1 MHSRVSC
8 SWYAEQVVKNQ
19 ARGKS
24 RRGVARLTVTL
35 RECKQRRTSSYIAW
49 RTPCL
54 PPCRRGDQGP
64 TTSSYRMLRGPIG
77 PCRTP
82 SANQLEAFAAI
93 ATQITPSSISRPINQ
108 CLLAMVGGVDLARI
122 PARGCS
128 FSRPDA
134 IPTPPFELESARI
147 SFDVEAAVS
156 LIHAPSSGRWVDNS
170 PTKLLAYVAETRPST
185 RTWFSFSTLFFH
197 VLRF

>member
-1 MHSRVSC
+1 MHNALTSIMFVVCRAGREESVS
-8 SWYAEQVVKNQ
+8 

-54 PPCRRGDQGP
+54 PPCRRDDQGP

-108 CLLAMVGGVDLARI
+108 CLLAMVGGVDLAHI

-134 IPTPPFELESARI
+134 IPTPPFEPESARI

-156 LIHAPSSGRWVDNS
+156 LIHAPSSGRWVDNN

-185 RTWFSFSTLFFH
+185 RI
-197 VLRF
+197 